1 MANPLYQSMQKNQQN
16 NGIFGMLEKIKQL
29 KASGMDPNQQIQQL
43 LNSGQVSQEQYNQAV
58 AKAQQLRNIFNM

>member
-1 MANPLYQSMQKNQQN
+1 MANPLYQSMQQSQQN

-58 AKAQQLRNIFNM
+58 AKAQQLRKIFNM